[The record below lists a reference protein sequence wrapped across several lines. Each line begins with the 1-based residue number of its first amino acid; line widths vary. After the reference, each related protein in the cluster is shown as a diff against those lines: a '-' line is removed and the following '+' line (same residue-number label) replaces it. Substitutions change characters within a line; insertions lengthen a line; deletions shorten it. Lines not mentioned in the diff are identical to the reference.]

1 MCEGDVSTQPRVLI
15 VEDHQDTADWIQL
28 VLERH
33 GCDVRVAPDG
43 HTGELL
49 CAVFQPDLIFLDL
62 GLPDLDGM
70 SVLRRARDLCRDA
83 LLVVYSAMAT
93 VPRAVEAMSAGAFTV
108 LEKPI
113 TERQVTELLDRVRA
127 RIQLRQ
133 VDEDVD
139 GDVERLGRLVTQCAP
154 MKHVFELVRMT
165 APADVNVLVLGENG
179 TGKELVASAIHD
191 LSPRRSKPF
200 IRINCA
206 SIPSELL
213 ESELFG
219 HRRGAFTG
227 AFADKRGLLELA
239 ERGSIL
245 LDEIAEMP
253 ALLQAKLMRVLQ
265 EREVRPVGSS
275 VSLKVDFRLICATNL
290 DPKVAIPEGRL
301 REDLLFRI
309 NTITLRVPPLRERGK
324 DIPLLARVFLRH
336 FAAGYH
342 RELDGFS
349 DEVLTRLQQYHW
361 PGNVREL
368 EHAIERAV
376 IVATGRTIALK
387 DLPDSIRAR
396 DAGSPRLPTT
406 VPRNCTLEQLERLAI
421 VQALEQTNWNK
432 RAAAHI
438 LGIHRPTLYN
448 KLRKYQLHRQGRLPE
463 SA

>member
-1 MCEGDVSTQPRVLI
+1 VVTPPPRVLVI
-15 VEDHQDTADWIQL
+15 DDHRDTAEWLQL
-28 VLERH
+28 ILERH

-43 HTGELL
+43 RTGELL
-49 CAVFQPDLIFLDL
+49 CAVLQPDLVFLDL
-62 GLPDLDGM
+62 GLPDIDGID
-70 SVLRRARDLCRDA
+70 VLRRARDLCRDA
-83 LLVVYSAMAT
+83 LVAVCSGLAT
-93 VPRAVEAMSAGAFTV
+93 VPRVVEAMSAGAFTV

-113 TERQVTELLDRVRA
+113 NDTQVVDLLDRVRA
-127 RIQLRQ
+127 RIRMQQLDEE
-133 VDEDVD
+133 VDA
-139 GDVERLGRLVTQCAP
+139 DVERLGRLVTQCAP
-154 MKHVFELVRMT
+154 MKHVFDLVRMT
-165 APADVNVLVLGENG
+165 APADVNVLILGENG

-191 LSPRRSKPF
+191 LSLRRTRPF

-227 AFADKRGLLELA
+227 AVADKRGLLELA
-239 ERGSIL
+239 DHGSVL

-275 VSLKVDFRLICATNL
+275 ASLKVDFRLISATNM
-290 DPKVAIPEGRL
+290 DPKAAIAEGRF

-324 DIPLLARVFLRH
+324 DIPLLSRIFLRH
-336 FAAGYH
+336 FATVYH
-342 RELDGFS
+342 REIDGFA
-349 DEVLTRLQQYHW
+349 DEVLVRFQQYHW

-368 EHAIERAV
+368 EHAVERAV
-376 IVATGRTIALK
+376 IVAGGRTIVLK

-396 DAGSPRLPTT
+396 DAASPRQPTT

-421 VQALEQTNWNK
+421 LQALEQTNWNK

-463 SA
+463 TA